1 MSEIG
6 KYQNSKNMSIEVI
19 NMFNKLLDYYGKY
32 QNNYV
37 KHNNSIKPDEID
49 FIIDLTSTFM
59 KFLIKGER

>member
-1 MSEIG
+1 
-6 KYQNSKNMSIEVI
+6 MSIEVI